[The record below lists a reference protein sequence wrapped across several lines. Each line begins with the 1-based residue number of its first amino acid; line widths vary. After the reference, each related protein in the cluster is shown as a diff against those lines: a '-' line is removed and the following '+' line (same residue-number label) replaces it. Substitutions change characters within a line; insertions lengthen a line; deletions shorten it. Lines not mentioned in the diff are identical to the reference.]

1 MAEFKIGD
9 LVFLRSNTSYN
20 INVETGKSA
29 LLIPGI
35 HSCEKDEMNTK
46 LICIIP
52 IFKKEILV
60 ERYNSDYGLR
70 KQKEI
75 HNMIRVM
82 STDTRKVYDIDADW
96 ADVIKSED
104 EYNKRREFQILD
116 NAIHAKFLD
125 YLCDEIDEYMGY

>member
-60 ERYNSDYGLR
+60 ERYISDYGFR

-96 ADVIKSED
+96 ADAIKSED
-104 EYNKRREFQILD
+104 EYNDRREFQILD
-116 NAIHAKFLD
+116 NAIQEEFLD
-125 YLCDEIDEYMGY
+125 LCDEIDDYMGY

>member
-9 LVFLRSNTSYN
+9 LVFLSSNTSYN

-29 LLIPGI
+29 LLIPGMY
-35 HSCEKDEMNTK
+35 SCEKDEMNTK

-60 ERYNSDYGLR
+60 ERYISDYGFR
-70 KQKEI
+70 TQKEI

-104 EYNKRREFQILD
+104 EYNERREFQILD
-116 NAIHAKFLD
+116 DAINNEFLD
-125 YLCDEIDEYMGY
+125 LCDEIDDGY

>member
-60 ERYNSDYGLR
+60 ERYNSDYGFK

-104 EYNKRREFQILD
+104 EYNERREFQILD
-116 NAIHAKFLD
+116 NAIQDKFLD
-125 YLCDEIDEYMGY
+125 LCDEMDEYMGY

>member
-20 INVETGKSA
+20 INVETGKSV

-60 ERYNSDYGLR
+60 ERYISDYGFR

-96 ADVIKSED
+96 ADAIKSED
-104 EYNKRREFQILD
+104 EYNERREFQILD
-116 NAIHAKFLD
+116 NAIQEEFLD
-125 YLCDEIDEYMGY
+125 LCDEIDEYMGY

>member
-35 HSCEKDEMNTK
+35 HSCDKDEMNTK
-46 LICIIP
+46 LICIIH

-60 ERYNSDYGLR
+60 ERYNSDYGFR

-96 ADVIKSED
+96 ADVIKSEE
-104 EYNKRREFQILD
+104 EYNERREFQILD
-116 NAIHAKFLD
+116 NAIQDKFLD
-125 YLCDEIDEYMGY
+125 LCDEIDEYMGY

>member
-60 ERYNSDYGLR
+60 ERYNSDYGFR

-96 ADVIKSED
+96 ADVIKSEG
-104 EYNKRREFQILD
+104 EYNERREFQILI
-116 NAIHAKFLD
+116 NALQDKFLD
-125 YLCDEIDEYMGY
+125 LCDEIDEYMGY

>member
-60 ERYNSDYGLR
+60 ERYNSDYGFR

-75 HNMIRVM
+75 HNMIRVI

-104 EYNKRREFQILD
+104 EYNERREFQILD
-116 NAIHAKFLD
+116 NAIQDKFLD
-125 YLCDEIDEYMGY
+125 LCDEIDEYMGY

>member
-35 HSCEKDEMNTK
+35 HSCDKDEMNTK

-60 ERYNSDYGLR
+60 ERYNSDYGFR

-96 ADVIKSED
+96 ADVIKSEE
-104 EYNKRREFQILD
+104 EYNERREFQILD
-116 NAIHAKFLD
+116 NAIHEEFLD
-125 YLCDEIDEYMGY
+125 LWDEYMGY

>member
-60 ERYNSDYGLR
+60 ERYNFNYGFR

-96 ADVIKSED
+96 ADVIKSEE
-104 EYNKRREFQILD
+104 EYNERREFQILD
-116 NAIHAKFLD
+116 NAIQDKFLD
-125 YLCDEIDEYMGY
+125 LCDEIDEYMGY

>member
-20 INVETGKSA
+20 INVETGKPA

-60 ERYNSDYGLR
+60 KRYSDDYGFR

-96 ADVIKSED
+96 ADAIKSED
-104 EYNKRREFQILD
+104 EYNERREFQILD
-116 NAIHAKFLD
+116 NAIQEEFLD
-125 YLCDEIDEYMGY
+125 LCDEIDDYMGY

>member
-60 ERYNSDYGLR
+60 ERYNSDYGFR

-104 EYNKRREFQILD
+104 EYNERREFQILD
-116 NAIHAKFLD
+116 NAIHEEFLD
-125 YLCDEIDEYMGY
+125 LCDEIDEYMGY

>member
-20 INVETGKSA
+20 INVETGKSV

-60 ERYNSDYGLR
+60 ERYNSDYGFR

-96 ADVIKSED
+96 SDVIKSED
-104 EYNKRREFQILD
+104 EYNERREFQILD
-116 NAIHAKFLD
+116 NAIQDKFLD
-125 YLCDEIDEYMGY
+125 LCDEIDEYMGY

>member
-1 MAEFKIGD
+1 MAEFKIGN

-35 HSCEKDEMNTK
+35 HSCDKDEMNTK

-60 ERYNSDYGLR
+60 ERYNSDYGFR
-70 KQKEI
+70 KQKES

-104 EYNKRREFQILD
+104 EYNERREFQILD
-116 NAIHAKFLD
+116 NAIQDKFLD
-125 YLCDEIDEYMGY
+125 LCDEIDEYMGY

>member
-1 MAEFKIGD
+1 MTEFKIGD

-20 INVETGKSA
+20 INVETGKPA

-60 ERYNSDYGLR
+60 ERYISDYGFR

-96 ADVIKSED
+96 ADAIKSED
-104 EYNKRREFQILD
+104 EYNERREFQILD
-116 NAIHAKFLD
+116 NAIREEFFD
-125 YLCDEIDEYMGY
+125 LCDEIDEYMGY

>member
-35 HSCEKDEMNTK
+35 HSCEKNEMNTK

-60 ERYNSDYGLR
+60 ERYISDYGFR

-116 NAIHAKFLD
+116 NAIQDKFLD
-125 YLCDEIDEYMGY
+125 LCDEIDEYMSY

>member
-60 ERYNSDYGLR
+60 ERYNSDYGFR

-96 ADVIKSED
+96 ADAIKSED
-104 EYNKRREFQILD
+104 EYNERREFQILD
-116 NAIHAKFLD
+116 NAIQDEFLD
-125 YLCDEIDEYMGY
+125 LCDEIDEYMGY

>member
-35 HSCEKDEMNTK
+35 HSCDKDEMNTK
-46 LICIIP
+46 LICIIT

-60 ERYNSDYGLR
+60 ERYNSDYGFR

-96 ADVIKSED
+96 ADVIKSEE
-104 EYNKRREFQILD
+104 EYNERREFQILD
-116 NAIHAKFLD
+116 NAIQDKFLD
-125 YLCDEIDEYMGY
+125 LCDEIDEYMGY

>member
-20 INVETGKSA
+20 INVETGKHV

-52 IFKKEILV
+52 TFKKEIIV
-60 ERYNSDYGLR
+60 ERYISDYGFR

-82 STDTRKVYDIDADW
+82 STETRKVYDIDADW
-96 ADVIKSED
+96 ADAIKSED
-104 EYNKRREFQILD
+104 EYNERREFQILD
-116 NAIHAKFLD
+116 NAIQEEFLD
-125 YLCDEIDEYMGY
+125 LCDEIDDYMSY

>member
-60 ERYNSDYGLR
+60 ERYISDYGFR

-96 ADVIKSED
+96 ADAIKSED
-104 EYNKRREFQILD
+104 EYNERREFQILD
-116 NAIHAKFLD
+116 NAIHEEFLD
-125 YLCDEIDEYMGY
+125 LYDEIDDYMGY

>member
-20 INVETGKSA
+20 INVETGKPA

-52 IFKKEILV
+52 IFKKEIHV
-60 ERYNSDYGLR
+60 ERYISNYGFR

-82 STDTRKVYDIDADW
+82 STETRKVYDIDADW
-96 ADVIKSED
+96 ADAIKSED
-104 EYNKRREFQILD
+104 EYNERREFQILD
-116 NAIHAKFLD
+116 NAIREEFLD
-125 YLCDEIDEYMGY
+125 LCDEIDDYMGY

>member
-20 INVETGKSA
+20 INVETGKPA

-60 ERYNSDYGLR
+60 ERYNSDYGFR

-104 EYNKRREFQILD
+104 EYNERREFQILD
-116 NAIHAKFLD
+116 NAIQDKFLD
-125 YLCDEIDEYMGY
+125 LCDEIDEYMGY

>member
-20 INVETGKSA
+20 INVETGKSV

-60 ERYNSDYGLR
+60 ERYNSDYGFR

-96 ADVIKSED
+96 ADVIKSEE
-104 EYNKRREFQILD
+104 EYNERREFQILD
-116 NAIHAKFLD
+116 NAIQDEFLD
-125 YLCDEIDEYMGY
+125 LCDEIDEYMGY

>member
-35 HSCEKDEMNTK
+35 HSCDKDEMNTK

-70 KQKEI
+70 TQKEI

-82 STDTRKVYDIDADW
+82 SKDTRKVYDIDADW

-104 EYNKRREFQILD
+104 EYNERREFQILD
-116 NAIHAKFLD
+116 DAINNEFLD
-125 YLCDEIDEYMGY
+125 LCDAYEYMGY

>member
-60 ERYNSDYGLR
+60 ERYNSDYGFR

-96 ADVIKSED
+96 ADVIKSEE
-104 EYNKRREFQILD
+104 EYNERREFQILD
-116 NAIHAKFLD
+116 NAIQDNFLD
-125 YLCDEIDEYMGY
+125 LCDEIDEYMGY

>member
-60 ERYNSDYGLR
+60 ERYNSDYGFR

-82 STDTRKVYDIDADW
+82 TTDTRKVYDIDADW
-96 ADVIKSED
+96 ADVIKSEE
-104 EYNKRREFQILD
+104 EYNERREFQILD
-116 NAIHAKFLD
+116 NAIQDKFLD
-125 YLCDEIDEYMGY
+125 LCDEIDEYMGY

>member
-29 LLIPGI
+29 LLIPGMY
-35 HSCEKDEMNTK
+35 SCEKDEMNTK

-60 ERYNSDYGLR
+60 ERYNSDYGFR

-96 ADVIKSED
+96 ADVIKSEE
-104 EYNKRREFQILD
+104 EYNERREFQILD
-116 NAIHAKFLD
+116 NVIQDKFLD
-125 YLCDEIDEYMGY
+125 LCDEIDEYMGY

>member
-1 MAEFKIGD
+1 MTEFKIGD

-60 ERYNSDYGLR
+60 ERYISDYGFR

-96 ADVIKSED
+96 ADVIKSEY
-104 EYNKRREFQILD
+104 EYNERREFQILV
-116 NAIHAKFLD
+116 NALHDKFLD
-125 YLCDEIDEYMGY
+125 LCDEIDEYMGY

>member
-60 ERYNSDYGLR
+60 ERYNSDYGFR

-96 ADVIKSED
+96 ANVIKSED
-104 EYNKRREFQILD
+104 EYNERREFQILD
-116 NAIHAKFLD
+116 NAIQDEFLD
-125 YLCDEIDEYMGY
+125 LCDEIDEYMGY

>member
-1 MAEFKIGD
+1 MAGFKIGD

-20 INVETGKSA
+20 INVETGKSV

-60 ERYNSDYGLR
+60 KRYNSDYGFR

-96 ADVIKSED
+96 ADVIKSEE
-104 EYNKRREFQILD
+104 EYNERREFQILD
-116 NAIHAKFLD
+116 NAIQDKFLD
-125 YLCDEIDEYMGY
+125 LCDEIDEYMGY

>member
-60 ERYNSDYGLR
+60 KRYISDYGFR

-82 STDTRKVYDIDADW
+82 STDTRKVYDIDADL
-96 ADVIKSED
+96 ADAIKSED
-104 EYNKRREFQILD
+104 EYNERREFQILD
-116 NAIHAKFLD
+116 NAIQEEFLD
-125 YLCDEIDEYMGY
+125 LCDEIDDYMGY

>member
-20 INVETGKSA
+20 TNVETGKSA

-60 ERYNSDYGLR
+60 KRYNSDYGFR

-82 STDTRKVYDIDADW
+82 STDTRKVYDIDANW
-96 ADVIKSED
+96 ADVIKSEE
-104 EYNKRREFQILD
+104 EYNEHREFQILD
-116 NAIHAKFLD
+116 NAIQDKFLD
-125 YLCDEIDEYMGY
+125 LCDEIDEYMGY

>member
-1 MAEFKIGD
+1 MTEFKIGD

-60 ERYNSDYGLR
+60 ERYNSDYGFR

-96 ADVIKSED
+96 TDVIKSED

-116 NAIHAKFLD
+116 NAIQDKFLD
-125 YLCDEIDEYMGY
+125 LCDEIDEYMGY

>member
-20 INVETGKSA
+20 INVETGKSV

-60 ERYNSDYGLR
+60 ERYNSDYGFR

-96 ADVIKSED
+96 TDVIKSEE
-104 EYNKRREFQILD
+104 EYNERREFQILD
-116 NAIHAKFLD
+116 NAIQDEFLD
-125 YLCDEIDEYMGY
+125 LCDEIDEYMGY

>member
-9 LVFLRSNTSYN
+9 LIFLRSNTSYN

-35 HSCEKDEMNTK
+35 HLCEKDEMNTK

-60 ERYNSDYGLR
+60 ERYNSDYGFR

-116 NAIHAKFLD
+116 NAIQDKFLD
-125 YLCDEIDEYMGY
+125 LCDEIDEYMGY

>member
-20 INVETGKSA
+20 INVETGKYA
-29 LLIPGI
+29 LLIPVI

-60 ERYNSDYGLR
+60 KRYISDYGFR

-104 EYNKRREFQILD
+104 EYNERREFQILD
-116 NAIHAKFLD
+116 DAINNEFLD
-125 YLCDEIDEYMGY
+125 LCDEIDDGY

>member
-52 IFKKEILV
+52 ICKKEILV
-60 ERYNSDYGLR
+60 ERYNSDYGFR

-104 EYNKRREFQILD
+104 EYNERREFQILD
-116 NAIHAKFLD
+116 DAINNEFLD
-125 YLCDEIDEYMGY
+125 LCDAYEYMGY

>member
-60 ERYNSDYGLR
+60 ERYNSDYGFR

-75 HNMIRVM
+75 HNMIRIM

-104 EYNKRREFQILD
+104 EYNERREFQILD
-116 NAIHAKFLD
+116 NAIQDKFLD
-125 YLCDEIDEYMGY
+125 LCDEIDEYMGY

>member
-1 MAEFKIGD
+1 MTEFKIGD

-35 HSCEKDEMNTK
+35 HSCDKDEMNTK

-60 ERYNSDYGLR
+60 ERYISDYGFR

-96 ADVIKSED
+96 TDVIKSED
-104 EYNKRREFQILD
+104 EYNERREFQILD
-116 NAIHAKFLD
+116 NAIQDKFLD
-125 YLCDEIDEYMGY
+125 LCDEIDEYMGY

>member
-60 ERYNSDYGLR
+60 ERYNSDYGFR

-96 ADVIKSED
+96 ADVIKSEE
-104 EYNKRREFQILD
+104 EYNERREFQILD
-116 NAIHAKFLD
+116 NAIQYKFLD
-125 YLCDEIDEYMGY
+125 LCDEIDEYMGY